1 MGLRISTNMPAIAA
15 QKVLQ
20 SNAKRLE
27 HASQALATGSRIV
40 HASDDAAG
48 LAIAENLKAQTR
60 GIAQAKNN
68 AFNAGSL
75 IQVSEGGLNEINNI
89 LVRVRELGIQGA
101 SDTVGDKERGF
112 INEESKQLL
121 QEADRIAKT
130 TRFGDKKLLD
140 GSGGD
145 QEFQVGPYGGQDNII
160 KFSLESN
167 ATASELGIDGIDLS
181 DKSSARDAL
190 ETVDE
195 ALGKIGTMRANFGAI
210 QSRLDSTVSNLDT
223 QYENVSEAHS
233 RISDTDVA
241 KETSEMA
248 SANILQNAAVSVLAQ
263 ANQFPQVAL
272 KLIS

>member
-1 MGLRISTNMPAIAA
+1 MPSIAA

-20 SNAKRLE
+20 SNAKRME

-48 LAIAENLKAQTR
+48 LAIAENLKAQSR
-60 GIAQAKNN
+60 GIAAAKNN
-68 AFNAGSL
+68 AYNAGSL

-145 QEFQVGPYGGQDNII
+145 QEFQVGPYGGKDNII
-160 KFSLESN
+160 KFSLKSD
-167 ATASELGIDGIDLS
+167 ATASELGIDGIDMS
-181 DKSSARDAL
+181 DKSGARDAL

-223 QYENVSEAHS
+223 QFENVSEAHS
-233 RISDTDVA
+233 RISDADVA
-241 KETSEMA
+241 KETSELA

-263 ANQFPQVAL
+263 ANQFPQVAM
-272 KLIS
+272 KLIN